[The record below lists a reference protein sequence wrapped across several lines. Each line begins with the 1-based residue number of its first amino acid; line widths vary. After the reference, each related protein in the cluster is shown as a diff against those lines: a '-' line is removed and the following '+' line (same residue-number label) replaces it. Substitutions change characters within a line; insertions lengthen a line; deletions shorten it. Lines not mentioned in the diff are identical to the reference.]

1 MDIGAVPRGAWT
13 ERWENVM
20 SNNPTPDIREL
31 RRRYVTDKMEGY
43 RAVFGRRPEPYQL
56 DIWADQFDRGIAAHD
71 AELRE
76 QIAQEI
82 LDERPPATTELSLRE
97 YITGLRSGHVMSAVI
112 ARGGYKSNE

>member
-1 MDIGAVPRGAWT
+1 MSEDYTPSMD
-13 ERWENVM
+13 
-20 SNNPTPDIREL
+20 EL
-31 RRRYVTDKMEGY
+31 RDAWASRYDGETVSAGIEESNGY
-43 RAVFGRRPEPYQL
+43 YAE
-56 DIWADQFDRGIAAHD
+56 FDRAIAAHD

-97 YITGLRSGHVMSAVI
+97 YITGLRTGHVMSAVI

>member
-1 MDIGAVPRGAWT
+1 
-13 ERWENVM
+13 M

-31 RRRYVTDKMEGY
+31 RRRYVTDKLEGY

-82 LDERPPATTELSLRE
+82 EVHMRHHDNAQ
-97 YITGLRSGHVMSAVI
+97 IGFSAVGDAYAHAASI
-112 ARGGYKSNE
+112 ARGKEN